1 MQNVEEYFKQE
12 LNFSDEDFEF
22 LSSKMK
28 RVEFSKKSEITK
40 TGRVERH
47 LSFLEEGVVRLYI
60 PKEENDL
67 TFAFVFRNSF
77 VSAYDS
83 FLKQSPSEYSLAT
96 ITDSVLYRMEYDYV
110 QEIFNSTS
118 IGNRIGRLAT
128 EELFLKKAKRELDLL
143 NKTAE
148 ERYLSL
154 FTERPELIKEIPLKF
169 IASYIGITPQALSR
183 IRKRII

>member
-1 MQNVEEYFKQE
+1 MQSVEQYFKGVLQ
-12 LNFSDEDFEF
+12 FSDEDFQILF
-22 LSSKMK
+22 SKMK
-28 RVEFSKKSEITK
+28 RVEIPKKTDITK
-40 TGRVERH
+40 IGKVEKY
-47 LSFLEEGVVRLYI
+47 LSFLEQGIIRLYI

-67 TFAFVFRNSF
+67 TFAFVFGQSF

-83 FLKQSPSEYSLAT
+83 FLKQTPSEYSLAT
-96 ITDSVLYRMEYDYV
+96 ITDSVLYRMEYSDV
-110 QEIFNSTS
+110 QDIFNTTS

-128 EELFLKKAKRELDLL
+128 EDLFLKKAKRELDLL

>member
-1 MQNVEEYFKQE
+1 MENVEQYFRTV
-12 LNFSDEDFEF
+12 LNFSEEDWLF
-22 LSSKMK
+22 LASKMK
-28 RVEFSKKSEITK
+28 RVEIPKKTNVTQIGK
-40 TGRVERH
+40 VERY
-47 LSFLEEGVVRLYI
+47 LSFLEDGVVRLFI

-67 TFAFVFRNSF
+67 TFAFVFKESF

-83 FLKQSPSEYSLAT
+83 FLKQTPSEYSLAT
-96 ITDSVLYRMEYDYV
+96 ITDSVLYRMEYDDV
-110 QEIFNSTS
+110 QEIFNSTA
-118 IGNRIGRLAT
+118 IGNRIGRIAT

>member
-1 MQNVEEYFKQE
+1 
-12 LNFSDEDFEF
+12 
-22 LSSKMK
+22 
-28 RVEFSKKSEITK
+28 
-40 TGRVERH
+40 
-47 LSFLEEGVVRLYI
+47 
-60 PKEENDL
+60 
-67 TFAFVFRNSF
+67 
-77 VSAYDS
+77 
-83 FLKQSPSEYSLAT
+83 
-96 ITDSVLYRMEYDYV
+96 MEYDDV
-110 QEIFNSTS
+110 QEIFNSTA
-118 IGNRIGRLAT
+118 IGNRIGRIAT